1 MAGIE
6 RLAEA
11 MGESLSKVLSRGR
24 DEAEVYS
31 FSLKILLGFAVGLAI
46 LLAMAWP
53 LGVLRLALSAALT
66 GGVLRLFSGGAH
78 SESPLGCAVTGGV
91 MACLIGLTAR
101 WVSLT
106 YPPSSLFL
114 AAYLVVPW
122 VLIACAIYAPATVPQ
137 KPIPDHQKRRLGIL
151 SLATVSIWTLSLVF
165 FTGMLKPETWFSS
178 TLGLA
183 WQAFSLTPLG
193 FRFGLAAD
201 SILSRRE
208 VGA

>member
-6 RLAEA
+6 RLAET
-11 MGESLSKVLSRGR
+11 MGEGLSRVLSRGR

-31 FSLKILLGFAVGLAI
+31 FSLKILLGFAMGLAV

-53 LGVLRLALSAALT
+53 LGVLPLALPAALT

-78 SESPLGCAVTGGV
+78 SGSPLGCAVTGGV
-91 MACLIGLTAR
+91 VACLIGMTAR
-101 WVSLT
+101 WASLT
-106 YPPSSLFL
+106 YSASVLFL
-114 AAYLVVPW
+114 ATYLVVPW
-122 VLIACAIYAPATVPQ
+122 VLAACAIYAPASVPQ
-137 KPIPDHQKRRLGIL
+137 KPIPNHQRRKLSVL
-151 SLATVSIWTLSLVF
+151 SLAFVFLWTLSLVF
-165 FTGMLKPETWFSS
+165 LTKLLRPETWLSS
-178 TLGLA
+178 ALGLA

-208 VGA
+208 VRG